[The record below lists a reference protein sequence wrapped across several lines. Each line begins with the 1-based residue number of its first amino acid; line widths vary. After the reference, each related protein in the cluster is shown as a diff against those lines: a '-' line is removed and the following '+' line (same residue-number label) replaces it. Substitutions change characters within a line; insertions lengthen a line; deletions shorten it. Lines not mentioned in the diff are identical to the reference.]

1 MIAAARFA
9 ALFGAGLAR
18 PGAGRPHHGMHP
30 VLLGADHVDNTTA
43 LDLLAWT
50 VVLLCVTTA
59 LPGRGHPLRARP
71 A

>member
-1 MIAAARFA
+1 MLA
-9 ALFGAGLAR
+9 ALTMACT
-18 PGAGRPHHGMHP
+18 P